1 MYLCPGCGKV
11 ELVLF
16 VLYGVGSTTKI
27 ISHSPEQAHLLFPI
41 DCNCKLQGT
50 DLIGKYK
57 DVLVVVKLS
66 WSYLDFGPYM
76 ELVCSQESLFPTQKK
91 SICYSLLILIVSY
104 SEQASKGMS
113 RLW

>member
-1 MYLCPGCGKV
+1 MTQYNVCPGCGKV

-16 VLYGVGSTTKI
+16 GLYGVGWTTKI

-41 DCNCKLQGT
+41 DWNCKLQGT

-66 WSYLDFGPYM
+66 WSYLDFGPYG
-76 ELVCSQESLFPTQKK
+76 VGLFTRIIIPNPEKVNMLQPIDSNCK
-91 SICYSLLILIVSY
+91 L
-104 SEQASKGMS
+104 Q
-113 RLW
+113 